1 MNKEDAVHIYNGIL
15 LSHKKGWN
23 NVICSKLDGPR
34 DYQIKWSM
42 SDRERQKPYDI
53 TYKWNLKY
61 DTNELTYKT
70 ETNSQIES
78 KLMVT
83 RVDSG
88 GGGKR

>member
-1 MNKEDAVHIYNGIL
+1 
-15 LSHKKGWN
+15 
-23 NVICSKLDGPR
+23 
-34 DYQIKWSM
+34 M

-78 KLMVT
+78 KRMVT